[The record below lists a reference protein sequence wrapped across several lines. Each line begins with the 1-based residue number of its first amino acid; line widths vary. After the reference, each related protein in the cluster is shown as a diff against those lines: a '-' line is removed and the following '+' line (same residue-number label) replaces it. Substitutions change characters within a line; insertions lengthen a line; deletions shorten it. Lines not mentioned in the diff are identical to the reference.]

1 MSRVGSRDHH
11 TKWRSKILLY
21 KVHAAVNR
29 VHGVKKWTSSFIIN
43 WSKVVCGFCHTLRL
57 LRIFFSKASFFH
69 YILYELSWKFIDGSQ
84 KSSCHV
90 ITYFRSQWTICYAV
104 KSFLWLKFGDK
115 KQVNQ
120 YFWNTSKWQKG
131 PASSPASLFHSEKK
145 LFKKWN
151 DIILQN
157 WKTSTSFKRSW
168 NSPDTRAYW

>member
-1 MSRVGSRDHH
+1 MPKVGSRDHH

-21 KVHAAVNR
+21 KVHVAVNR

-120 YFWNTSKWQKG
+120 YFWNISKWQNG
-131 PASSPASLFHSEKK
+131 PASSPASLSHSEKK
-145 LFKKWN
+145 LFKKMKWHHFAKLKEFY
-151 DIILQN
+151 I
-157 WKTSTSFKRSW
+157 F
-168 NSPDTRAYW
+168 

>member
-115 KQVNQ
+115 TQVNQ
-120 YFWNTSKWQKG
+120 YFWNISKWQKG

>member
-1 MSRVGSRDHH
+1 MVWLITFFYTVHH
-11 TKWRSKILLY
+11 TKWLSKILLY
-21 KVHAAVNR
+21 KVHVAVNR

-120 YFWNTSKWQKG
+120 YFWNISKWQNG
-131 PASSPASLFHSEKK
+131 PASSPASLSHSEKISASRVGMK
-145 LFKKWN
+145 MCPMNPTPVYDQFKG
-151 DIILQN
+151 
-157 WKTSTSFKRSW
+157 SVEF
-168 NSPDTRAYW
+168 